1 MTAVEIR
8 LLSIVTIT
16 KPGVVEMRSIA
27 LSVPTLAKDAPLE
40 IAGAKTLDYRGATQQ
55 QSGADELH

>member
-1 MTAVEIR
+1 